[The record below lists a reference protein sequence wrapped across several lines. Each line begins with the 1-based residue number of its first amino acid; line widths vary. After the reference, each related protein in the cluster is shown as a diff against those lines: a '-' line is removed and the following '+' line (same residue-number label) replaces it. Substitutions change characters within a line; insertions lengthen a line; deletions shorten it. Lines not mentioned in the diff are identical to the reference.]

1 MAKNLKMCVLLDV
14 YGDMISEKQYEV
26 MDYYYN
32 QDYSLAEISELL
44 SITRQGVRDSIKRAE
59 EALLEWEEKL
69 KLSEKYNENS
79 ARLDKIDSI
88 LEKIIRVIDEEQ
100 LNDSTL
106 KGLVEEL
113 SNTTKELDL

>member
-1 MAKNLKMCVLLDV
+1 MCVLLDV